1 MFIDK
6 TGINR
11 TETPNSKKGQ
21 SAEEQE
27 DGRSQTWTKLGW
39 RTKEI
44 EQHQSM
50 RSLEIRQ
57 QLEQPELD
65 TLSCSEPSPVR

>member
-11 TETPNSKKGQ
+11 TEVRLQTVRKGSLLKNRRMAEVRLGQ
-21 SAEEQE
+21 SLA
-27 DGRSQTWTKLGW
+27 G
-39 RTKEI
+39 

>member
-1 MFIDK
+1 M
-6 TGINR
+6 
-11 TETPNSKKGQ
+11 KGQ
-21 SAEEQE
+21 SAGEQE

-65 TLSCSEPSPVR
+65 T